1 MPSTV
6 VFLDHSLTKGAEI
19 YRKHAKIID
28 WWHLLLYNTGIAD
41 PPMTEETA
49 TTTKYEV
56 PLKEDKT
63 ALLLN
68 VESGMKQLIG
78 SLAKKTKIE
87 GCDIEESAYEHLPNS
102 FTGVVVHL
110 LLRGLKEELDIGFDD
125 TPVSLRRRN
134 SSALDKKVAGKKRLL
149 TRDEKNELL
158 AKTSMSYYEAKIAS
172 NDMTIEQVMFAIKDA
187 FERKRNYEEMGYMLP
202 EGKTKY
208 PYWVDEETK
217 EV

>member
-1 MPSTV
+1 
-6 VFLDHSLTKGAEI
+6 
-19 YRKHAKIID
+19 
-28 WWHLLLYNTGIAD
+28 
-41 PPMTEETA
+41 MTEETA
-49 TTTKYEV
+49 AATTKYEV
-56 PLKEDKT
+56 ALKVDKT

-87 GCDIEESAYEHLPNS
+87 GCDIEESEYEHFPNS

-125 TPVSLRRRN
+125 IPVSLRRRN

-208 PYWVDEETK
+208 PYWEIDKKV
-217 EV
+217 